1 MNEYMSQIKI
11 VDEAFKVLKD
21 TSGIQDIEEIMNTF
35 IKSEEQ
41 NYSLYNYVNILTQTN
56 DNLVSEIKTSQEE
69 LADLEVPFFLLLFAK
84 SRY

>member
-56 DNLVSEIKTSQEE
+56 DNLVSEIKNSQEE

>member
-1 MNEYMSQIKI
+1 MSQIKI

-56 DNLVSEIKTSQEE
+56 DNLVSEIKSSQEE